1 MMNCFFMFQENFHSF
16 NKLFING
23 MEERIFCFNLNRIH
37 QFLSHSRLWR
47 LFYVKKYNRT
57 NCCSCLGNKYSLRK
71 CKSQQKHSL
80 IDAQWAKKMEKQY
93 KFVLLYFDVLILH
106 LKCKSCTQ
114 FFSAVQCSNQN
125 IKVQQ
130 CKHFFSDFCPAST
143 AVRRVQSVLKKIQV
157 HVLLI

>member
-1 MMNCFFMFQENFHSF
+1 MLIYGSSTYMRRSFVMNCFFMFQENFHSF

-57 NCCSCLGNKYSLRK
+57 NCCSCLGNKCSLRK

-93 KFVLLYFDVLILH
+93 RQPSH
-106 LKCKSCTQ
+106 C
-114 FFSAVQCSNQN
+114 AVSLCAFHTL
-125 IKVQQ
+125 
-130 CKHFFSDFCPAST
+130 CDFWKIYLAKYKTSLCAGKNST
-143 AVRRVQSVLKKIQV
+143 K
-157 HVLLI
+157 